1 MAGKN
6 KNILAKAVS
15 SYNDYMFMPIEFR
28 NKIADRNLS
37 CSFYALIITSSLCL
51 LDLII
56 LVVMNIRK
64 LEIVRYHLIFLSIYL
79 IIAFCCMILY
89 ICIKKFKLK
98 SFIVKEMPFYIA
110 FTLGIIDCLIS
121 LNLQGDLYTEI
132 MVLIMMFIMDS
143 IVFTVHP
150 FYFLLFM
157 GVGVYRLY
165 PRMSEAFG
173 LAGVFASIV
182 VFSTILVLVVYKWI
196 NSKRLFIKEQNI
208 EFYKEALQSE
218 VERQTN
224 EIVEQH
230 RKLVDMQDNTIIG
243 LSNLVENRDSE
254 TGSHVRRTSAYVAAL
269 AKKVKEDRF
278 YSGILTDEYI
288 EYITKAAPMHDIGKI
303 VVADNILKKKGKLTE
318 DEFSLMKLHTIE
330 GARIVDEVF
339 GSSENVDYVEVVKEI
354 VTSHHE
360 KWNGSGYPYGLKCNE
375 IPLSAR
381 IMAIADVFDALVSPR
396 CYKEPFPVDKAFE
409 IIKASSGTH
418 FDPILVTEFQR
429 IRDDIIDIMNE
440 YSD

>member
-6 KNILAKAVS
+6 KSILAKAVS

-28 NKIADRNLS
+28 NKIADKNLS
-37 CSFYALIITSSLCL
+37 SSFYALIITSSLCL
-51 LDLII
+51 LDLVI
-56 LVVMNIRK
+56 LTVMNVK
-64 LEIVRYHLIFLSIYL
+64 NLENVRYHLIFLSIYL
-79 IIAFCCMILY
+79 IVAFCCMILY
-89 ICIKKFKLK
+89 VCIKKFKLK

-121 LNLQGDLYTEI
+121 LYLQGDLYTEI
-132 MVLIMMFIMDS
+132 MVLIIMFIMDS

-150 FYFLLFM
+150 FYFLLFVV
-157 GVGVYRLY
+157 VGLYRLY
-165 PRMSEAFG
+165 PRMNESFG
-173 LAGVFASIV
+173 IAGVFASIV
-182 VFSTILVLVVYKWI
+182 VFGTILVLVVYKWI

-254 TGSHVRRTSAYVAAL
+254 TGSHVRRTSAYVSAL

-278 YSGILTDEYI
+278 YSGILTDKYI

-303 VVADNILKKKGKLTE
+303 IVADNILKKKGKLTD

-339 GSSENVDYVEVVKEI
+339 GSNENEDYVEVVKEI

-360 KWNGSGYPYGLKCNE
+360 KWNGSGYPNGLKCNE